1 MSKVSLKTWHFLLVF
16 VILGISSNIIWSNE
30 SENKTF
36 AVGGSSLVEING
48 QMFSDSTAGS
58 TCFVLF
64 YTDTESDMCYRME
77 ENLNQLNNVSEGN
90 TRFFKLNIKDYP
102 GEYGRYDISG
112 TPTTIIFKDGLEV
125 DRIMGVVP
133 LFNLLMIYKR
143 NI

>member
-36 AVGGSSLVEING
+36 AVGGASLVEING
-48 QMFSDSTAGS
+48 QMFSDSTAGN

-64 YTDTESDMCYRME
+64 YTDSGMCYKME
-77 ENLNQLNNVSEGN
+77 ENLNHLNNTEEVN

-102 GEYGRYDISG
+102 GEYGRYNISG

-133 LFNLLMIYKR
+133 LSNLLMIYKR